1 MENDSDIWCVCTLLH
16 HCIEGASALSASHAP
31 TSEAWGL
38 EWHILVAG
46 FDLLDPGM
54 RTFAIDKFKPRDL
67 SPFDALMVVNMALLN
82 NRMK

>member
-1 MENDSDIWCVCTLLH
+1 MENDGDIRCVCMLLH
-16 HCIEGASALSASHAP
+16 HCIDGASALSASHAP

-46 FDLLDPGM
+46 FDLLDPGVHI
-54 RTFAIDKFKPRDL
+54 FAIDKFKPRDL
-67 SPFDALMVVNMALLN
+67 SPLMRALLN